1 MMLALFLYENS
12 RRALFDKVGS
22 AELEH
27 TLNSVDLKF
36 IQSFKVQKL
45 EKGGWLLFDTMYVAL
60 FELQ

>member
-22 AELEH
+22 VELEH

-36 IQSFKVQKL
+36 IHSFKVQKL
-45 EKGGWLLFDTMYVAL
+45 ERDGGGVVA
-60 FELQ
+60 F

>member
-22 AELEH
+22 VELEH

-36 IQSFKVQKL
+36 LHSFKVQKL
-45 EKGGWLLFDTMYVAL
+45 GGGVVA
-60 FELQ
+60 F